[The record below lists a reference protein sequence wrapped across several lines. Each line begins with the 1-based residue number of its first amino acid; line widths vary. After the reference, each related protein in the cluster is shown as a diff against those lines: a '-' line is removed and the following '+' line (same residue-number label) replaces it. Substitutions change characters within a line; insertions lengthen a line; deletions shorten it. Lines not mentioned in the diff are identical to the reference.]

1 MMMKPIII
9 GVAGG
14 SGSGKTTI
22 VDIIMKALGNEDVVV
37 IRHDDYYSDQ
47 THMPMDERVLVN
59 YDHPLSFDND
69 LFIEHI
75 QMLIKGQAI
84 AKPMYDF
91 TVHNRSPK
99 TETVRPAKVIIL
111 EGILLLEEARIRDLM
126 DIKVYVETD
135 PDLRFIR
142 RLERDIHERGRSV
155 DSVVKQYLE
164 TVKPMHYQFVA
175 PSKRHADIMIPNHY
189 KHSVA
194 VDMMITTIKSILQT
208 QGDDNGNYS

>member
-1 MMMKPIII
+1 MKPIII

-22 VDIIMKALGNEDVVV
+22 VDIIMKALGDDDVVV
-37 IRHDDYYSDQ
+37 IRHDDYYNDQ
-47 THMPMDERVLVN
+47 TDMPMDQRVLVN

-69 LFIEHI
+69 LFITHI
-75 QMLIKGQAI
+75 QSLVAGQSI
-84 AKPMYDF
+84 DKPVYDF
-91 TVHNRSPK
+91 TVHNRSN
-99 TETVRPAKVIIL
+99 ETKRVHPAKVIIL
-111 EGILLLEEARIRDLM
+111 EGILLLEEERIRDLM
-126 DIKVYVETD
+126 NIKVYVETD

-155 DSVVKQYLE
+155 DSVVKQYME

-194 VDMMITTIKSILQT
+194 VDLMITTIKSILQT
-208 QGDDNGNYS
+208 QGDVNGHNN

>member
-1 MMMKPIII
+1 MKPIII

-22 VDIIMKALGNEDVVV
+22 VDIIMKALGSEDIAV
-37 IRHDDYYSDQ
+37 IRHDDYYNDQSDLSMEQ
-47 THMPMDERVLVN
+47 RIQMN
-59 YDHPLSFDND
+59 YDHPLSLDNEF
-69 LFIEHI
+69 FIQQLH
-75 QMLIKGQAI
+75 QLIAGQAI
-84 AKPMYDF
+84 EKPQYDF
-91 TVHNRSPK
+91 TNHNRSK
-99 TETVRPAKVIIL
+99 TTQTVHPAKVIIL
-111 EGILLLEEARIRDLM
+111 EGILLLEEQRIRDLM

-142 RLERDIHERGRSV
+142 RLERDINERGRSV
-155 DSVVKQYLE
+155 DLVVKQYLE

-194 VDMMITTIKSILQT
+194 VDLMITKIKSVLQT
-208 QGDDNGNYS
+208 QGE

>member
-1 MMMKPIII
+1 MKPIII

-22 VDIIMKALGNEDVVV
+22 VDIIMKALGDDDVVV
-37 IRHDDYYSDQ
+37 IRHDDYYNDQ
-47 THMPMDERVLVN
+47 TDMPMDQRVLVN

-69 LFIEHI
+69 LFITHI
-75 QMLIKGQAI
+75 KSLVHGQSI
-84 AKPMYDF
+84 EKPVYDF
-91 TVHNRSPK
+91 TVHNRSS
-99 TETVRPAKVIIL
+99 ETQRVHPAQVIIL
-111 EGILLLEEARIRDLM
+111 EGILLLEEERIRDLM

-194 VDMMITTIKSILQT
+194 VDLMITTIKSILQT
-208 QGDDNGNYS
+208 QGDVNGNK

>member
-75 QMLIKGQAI
+75 KQLIAGQSI

-208 QGDDNGNYS
+208 QGDDNGNHS

>member
-1 MMMKPIII
+1 MKPIII

-22 VDIIMKALGNEDVVV
+22 VDIIMKALGDDDVVV
-37 IRHDDYYSDQ
+37 IRHDDYYNDQ
-47 THMPMDERVLVN
+47 TDMPMDQRILVN

-69 LFIEHI
+69 LFITHI
-75 QMLIKGQAI
+75 KSLVAGQSI
-84 AKPMYDF
+84 DKPVYDF
-91 TVHNRSPK
+91 TVHNRSNE
-99 TETVRPAKVIIL
+99 TEKVHPAKVIIL
-111 EGILLLEEARIRDLM
+111 EGILLLEEERIRGLM

-194 VDMMITTIKSILQT
+194 VDLMITTIKSILQT
-208 QGDDNGNYS
+208 QGDVNGHNN

>member
-1 MMMKPIII
+1 MMKPIVI

-22 VDIIMKALGNEDVVV
+22 VQLIMDALVNEDIIV
-37 IRHDDYYSDQ
+37 IRHDDYYKDQSDI
-47 THMPMDERVLVN
+47 PLEERIKQN
-59 YDHPLSFDND
+59 YDHPLSLDNELLVKD
-69 LFIEHI
+69 LQELLRGHSID
-75 QMLIKGQAI
+75 
-84 AKPMYDF
+84 KPLYDF
-91 TVHNRSPK
+91 TMHTRKEEKEKVN
-99 TETVRPAKVIIL
+99 PAQVIIV
-111 EGILLLEEARIRDLM
+111 EGILIFEDAALRSLM

-142 RLERDIHERGRSV
+142 RLQRDIRERGRSI
-155 DSVVKQYLE
+155 DSVVKQYMA

-194 VDMMITTIKSILQT
+194 TDLMITKIKSIIK
-208 QGDDNGNYS
+208 G

>member
-1 MMMKPIII
+1 MKPIII

-22 VDIIMKALGNEDVVV
+22 VDIIMKALGDDDVVV
-37 IRHDDYYSDQ
+37 IRHDDYYNDQ
-47 THMPMDERVLVN
+47 TDMPMDQRILVN

-69 LFIEHI
+69 LFITHI
-75 QMLIKGQAI
+75 KSLVAGQSI
-84 AKPMYDF
+84 DKPVYDF
-91 TVHNRSPK
+91 TVHNRSNE
-99 TETVRPAKVIIL
+99 TEKVHPAKVIIL
-111 EGILLLEEARIRDLM
+111 EGILLLEEERIRDLM

-194 VDMMITTIKSILQT
+194 VDLMITTIKSILQT
-208 QGDDNGNYS
+208 QGDVNGHNN

>member
-1 MMMKPIII
+1 MKPIII

-22 VDIIMKALGNEDVVV
+22 VDIIMKALGDDDVVV
-37 IRHDDYYSDQ
+37 IRHDDYYNDQ
-47 THMPMDERVLVN
+47 TDMPMDQRILVN

-69 LFIEHI
+69 LFISHI
-75 QMLIKGQAI
+75 KLLVDGQSI
-84 AKPMYDF
+84 AKPVYDF
-91 TVHNRSPK
+91 TIHNRAN
-99 TETVRPAKVIIL
+99 ETQTVHPAKVIIL
-111 EGILLLEEARIRDLM
+111 EGILLLEEERIRDLM
-126 DIKVYVETD
+126 NIKVYVETD

-194 VDMMITTIKSILQT
+194 VDLMITTIKSILQT
-208 QGDDNGNYS
+208 QGDVNGNHN

>member
-1 MMMKPIII
+1 MKPIII

-22 VDIIMKALGNEDVVV
+22 VDIIMKALGDKDVVV

-47 THMPMDERVLVN
+47 TDMPMDERVLVN

-69 LFIEHI
+69 LFIEQI
-75 QMLIKGQAI
+75 KMLIKGQAI
-84 AKPMYDF
+84 SKPMYDF

-99 TETVRPAKVIIL
+99 TETVQPAKVIIL

-194 VDMMITTIKSILQT
+194 VDMMITTIQSILQT
-208 QGDDNGNYS
+208 QGDDNGNHSQT

>member
-1 MMMKPIII
+1 MNPIII

-22 VDIIMKALGNEDVVV
+22 VDIIMKALGDDDVVV
-37 IRHDDYYSDQ
+37 IRHDDYYNDQ
-47 THMPMDERVLVN
+47 TDMPMDQRVLVN

-69 LFIEHI
+69 LFITHI
-75 QMLIKGQAI
+75 KSLVAGQSI
-84 AKPMYDF
+84 DKPVYDF
-91 TVHNRSPK
+91 TVHNRSNE
-99 TETVRPAKVIIL
+99 TEKVHPAKVIIL
-111 EGILLLEEARIRDLM
+111 EGILLLEEERIRDLM

-194 VDMMITTIKSILQT
+194 VDLMITTIKSILQT
-208 QGDDNGNYS
+208 QGDVNGHNN